1 MRQWRWL
8 ELIRDYELE
17 VYYHPRKANVVADAL
32 SHKHR
37 CNNLTIQSHPSCCD
51 PEEPSLRVVPHGSLN
66 NITLI
71 PTIKEDVI
79 TAQKIDDGM
88 RHLRRRVELGEA

>member
-1 MRQWRWL
+1 MRQRRWL

-51 PEEPSLRVVPHGSLN
+51 PEEPSLRVVPRGSLN